1 MSAPASP
8 GTPGTLQRWI
18 LAARIR
24 TLPAAAVPVV
34 IGASLTRPRTYN
46 VLNTVLCLV
55 VALALQ
61 IGTNFANDYS
71 DGVRGTDEVRVGPFR
86 LTASKLVPARSVRA
100 TAIAFFALA
109 AVAGLALSL
118 RSTWVFIPLGMSAV
132 AAGWFYTGGPKP
144 YGYFGFGELFVMLY
158 FGFVATVGT
167 AYAQHAHV
175 PAGAWWWGLCTGSM
189 ACALL
194 EANNL
199 RDVAGDQ
206 VAGKKTLA
214 ARLGR
219 RNGSWLYA
227 VFVAGSVLG
236 ASLGGEALVAAVA
249 LTMYIPAL
257 QMAFSQRAGRE
268 LLPLL
273 KQSSYA
279 QWTVGAATALVM
291 FVTR

>member
-1 MSAPASP
+1 MSAPA
-8 GTPGTLQRWI
+8 TPGTLQRWV
-18 LAARIR
+18 LAARVR

-34 IGASLTRPRTYN
+34 IGASLTRPHTYN
-46 VLNTVLCLV
+46 VLNTMLCLV
-55 VALALQ
+55 VALSLQ
-61 IGTNFANDYS
+61 IGTNYANDYS

-86 LTASKLVPARSVRA
+86 LTASRLVAPVSVRRA
-100 TAIAFFALA
+100 AFFFFAVA
-109 AVAGLALSL
+109 AVAGLFLSIL
-118 RSTWVFIPLGMSAV
+118 STWVFIPLGMSAV

-144 YGYFGFGELFVMLY
+144 YGYLGLGEVFVMIY

-167 AYAQHAHV
+167 AYAQHGHV

-206 VAGKKTLA
+206 MAGKKTLA

-219 RNGSWLYA
+219 KNGSWLYA
-227 VFVAGSVLG
+227 IFVAGAVFG
-236 ASLGGEALVAAVA
+236 AGFGGEGLVAAVA
-249 LTMYIPAL
+249 FAMYIPAI
-257 QMAFSQRAGRE
+257 QMAFSSRSGRE
-268 LLPLL
+268 LLALL
-273 KQSSYA
+273 KQSSHA
-279 QWTVGAATALVM
+279 QWVVGAATALVM

>member
-1 MSAPASP
+1 MSASAS
-8 GTPGTLQRWI
+8 PGTLQRWV
-18 LAARIR
+18 LAARVR

-34 IGASLTRPRTYN
+34 IGASLTRPHSYN
-46 VLNTVLCLV
+46 VINTLLCLV
-55 VALALQ
+55 VALTLQ
-61 IGTNFANDYS
+61 IGTNYANDYS

-86 LTASKLVPARSVRA
+86 LTASKLVSA
-100 TAIAFFALA
+100 TAVKRAAFVFFGLA
-109 AVAGLALSL
+109 AVAGLVLSI

-132 AAGWFYTGGPKP
+132 AAGWFYTGGPRP
-144 YGYFGFGELFVMLY
+144 YGYFGLGEIFVMIY

-167 AYAQHAHV
+167 AFAQHGHV
-175 PAGAWWWGLCTGSM
+175 PPGAWWWGLSTGSM

-206 VAGKKTLA
+206 IVGKRTLA

-219 RNGSWLYA
+219 KNGSWLYA
-227 VFVAGSVLG
+227 VFVLGAVLG
-236 ASLGGEALVAAVA
+236 AGLGGEGLVAAVA
-249 LTMYIPAL
+249 LAMYIPAL
-257 QMAFSQRAGRE
+257 QLAFSVKTGRE

-273 KQSSYA
+273 KQSSHA
-279 QWTVGAATALVM
+279 QWTVGAVTALVM

>member
-1 MSAPASP
+1 MTVPASP
-8 GTPGTLQRWI
+8 GKLQRWV
-18 LAARIR
+18 LAARLR

-34 IGASLTRPRTYN
+34 IGSSLTRPNSYN
-46 VLNTVLCLV
+46 VLNALLCLV

-61 IGTNFANDYS
+61 IGTNYANDYS

-86 LTASKLVPARSVRA
+86 LTASKLVPARAVRNA
-100 TAIAFFALA
+100 AFTFFALA
-109 AVAGLALSL
+109 AVAGLILSI
-118 RSTWVFIPLGMSAV
+118 RSTWVFIPLGISAV

-144 YGYFGFGELFVMLY
+144 YGYFGLGEIFVMIY

-167 AYAQHAHV
+167 AFAQHGHI
-175 PAGAWWWGLCTGSM
+175 PPGAWWWGLCTGSM

-219 RNGSWLYA
+219 KNGSWLY
-227 VFVAGSVLG
+227 VIFVAGAVLG
-236 ASLGGEALVAAVA
+236 AGLGGEGLVAAVA
-249 LTMYIPAL
+249 LAMYIPAL
-257 QMAFSQRAGRE
+257 QMALSTRAGRE

-273 KQSSYA
+273 KQSSHA